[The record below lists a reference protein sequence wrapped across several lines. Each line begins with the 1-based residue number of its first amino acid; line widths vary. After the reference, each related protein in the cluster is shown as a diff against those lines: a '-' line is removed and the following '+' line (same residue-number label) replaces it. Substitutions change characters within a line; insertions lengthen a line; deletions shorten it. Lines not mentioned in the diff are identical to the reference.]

1 MGSCPVLP
9 DFGREGQSGTLTR
22 ARCCGDVRALLGGH
36 RRQLQMG
43 RQHVGSASRF
53 SSLEPSFLLQKPA
66 CPPGNIS
73 NCPQTTHR
81 VSPTPTGCHC
91 SPGWYPS
98 LQCLQNPRTQS
109 HASPGLLLP
118 AGCPLGVWG
127 VWWGQGGTPQVAWS
141 GEAAST
147 LGAQGASQT
156 SELGSFPQGLQHFTL
171 RNTVHR
177 AQSRQVL
184 CSGNRA
190 PMPEQPCPPPALEI
204 ALSRSETHGG
214 RSCLTRVILSPG
226 HSAPRTPEV
235 NAA

>member
-1 MGSCPVLP
+1 MLCWEGTEDSCRWGDSTWVRPPDSLLWNLP
-9 DFGREGQSGTLTR
+9 FCCRSQPAPQGTS
-22 ARCCGDVRALLGGH
+22 AIAH
-36 RRQLQMG
+36 RQ
-43 RQHVGSASRF
+43 
-53 SSLEPSFLLQKPA
+53 P
-66 CPPGNIS
+66 
-73 NCPQTTHR
+73 T
-81 VSPTPTGCHC
+81 VSPPLPRGATARLAGTPA
-91 SPGWYPS
+91 SSAWVE
-98 LQCLQNPRTQS
+98 NPRTQS

-184 CSGNRA
+184 CNGNRA